1 MVGGHAM
8 MPTNP
13 QAPESAS
20 LEQLLRR
27 DDIWRGHSRRFTPR
41 VAVATGYAALNAGLL
56 NEGWPLGSL
65 IEVCQRGFQG
75 EWQLFMPAF
84 LSKESGSNELGSGNS
99 RSGNPDAGPPG
110 LIVLLNP
117 PAEPFSQALIQ
128 AGLDLDRLV
137 IVEATEKA
145 PFLAC
150 FTELARTA
158 ACDAV
163 LAWQPKGNL
172 TYTELRKC
180 LLSAS
185 DGAGLYVLFRPSSAQ
200 QQSSPASLRLFSQ
213 AVPGGLEVTVFKQKG
228 MLQRQQARPIVLSR
242 PDEWRGSPPYS
253 LLDQDPVLDQKP
265 HSGKDDDKALPLAN
279 VSNLRG
285 KS

>member
-1 MVGGHAM
+1 
-8 MPTNP
+8 MPTIP
-13 QAPESAS
+13 QAPESGS

-27 DDIWRGHSRRFTPR
+27 GDLWRGHSSHHLAARI
-41 VAVATGYAALNAGLL
+41 AVDTGYAALNSGLL
-56 NEGWPLGSL
+56 NGGWPLGSL
-65 IEVCQRGFQG
+65 IEVCQQGFQG
-75 EWQLFMPAF
+75 EWQLFMPAL
-84 LSKESGSNELGSGNS
+84 LSGESRAGESRPGN
-99 RSGNPDAGPPG
+99 PG

-137 IVEATEKA
+137 IVKATEKA

-150 FTELARTA
+150 FTELTRTV

-163 LAWQPKGNL
+163 LAWQPRANL

-185 DGAGLYVLFRPSSAQ
+185 EGAGLYILFRPSSVQ
-200 QQSSPASLRLFSQ
+200 QQSSPASLRLISQ
-213 AVPGGLEVTVFKQKG
+213 VVTGGLEVTVFKQKG
-228 MLQRQQARPIVLSR
+228 MLQRQQARPVVLSR
-242 PDEWRGSPPYS
+242 PDEWRGLPPYHG
-253 LLDQDPVLDQKP
+253 LDQKP
-265 HSGKDDDKALPLAN
+265 HPGKIDDKTPPLAN